1 MTLLTKC
8 LINDDDT
15 QKRKSLFCLSVLH
28 FCVQLKVTQ
37 AGMRPICKQMIIF
50 YFYSFLFNK
59 TPLITSH
66 DLILNKGATIVQLN
80 SNAAHCVDDIKNG
93 KRGGKDLPGKVVHV
107 GGPLLRQLNL
117 PQHFIFIFR
126 QLFLILILI
135 SSFQLLL
142 LPAPHHVVVA
152 NEGVLHHGEE
162 DGGEAEE
169 EVDVHQ
175 RQLANVG
182 QLRAGRIQ

>member
-1 MTLLTKC
+1 M
-8 LINDDDT
+8 
-15 QKRKSLFCLSVLH
+15 
-28 FCVQLKVTQ
+28 
-37 AGMRPICKQMIIF
+37 
-50 YFYSFLFNK
+50 FNK

-107 GGPLLRQLNL
+107 GGALLRQLNL
-117 PQHFIFIFR
+117 PQHLIFIFR
-126 QLFLILILI
+126 QLILILI
-135 SSFQLLL
+135 SNFFL
-142 LPAPHHVVVA
+142 APHHVVVA
-152 NEGVLHHGEE
+152 NQRVLHHGEE
-162 DGGEAEE
+162 DGGEGEE

-175 RQLANVG
+175 RQLADVG